1 MEDLQGRVAVVTGAA
16 SGLGLAMSHRF
27 AQAEMKVVLADIEAD
42 PLDAA
47 VRELRA
53 AGHDATGVVTDV
65 ADVDAVNHLA
75 AAAFD
80 AHGAVHVLCNNA
92 GVVKRARVWELTLDD
107 WNWVLGVD
115 FWSVVYGL
123 RAFVPRMLEQA
134 EGGHIVNTS
143 SMAGLLPMP
152 NLGAYAAAK
161 SAVLAL
167 SLSLRTEFD
176 QLESSLGVS
185 VLCPGFIATGITN
198 SGRNSPGDLADEAQ
212 PPNVPRTTAGTVATL
227 TVADVAEQVVEAI
240 TSDRFW
246 ILTDDQY
253 QTVIRQHAAGVG
265 TAARPVPAP
274 IW

>member
-1 MEDLQGRVAVVTGAA
+1 MKDLRGRVAVVTGAA
-16 SGLGLAMSHRF
+16 SGLGLAMSYRF

-107 WNWVLGVD
+107 WNWVLSVD

-123 RAFVPRMLEQA
+123 RAFVPRMLARA

-167 SLSLRTEFD
+167 SLSLQTEFD

-198 SGRNSPGDLADEAQ
+198 SARNRPGDLTDEA
-212 PPNVPRTTAGTVATL
+212 PPPDVPRTTAGAVATL
-227 TVADVAEQVVEAI
+227 TVADVAEQVIEAV
-240 TSDRFW
+240 TSNRFW
-246 ILTDDQY
+246 ILTHDQY

-265 TAARPVPAP
+265 TEARPVPAP